1 MIFSIRVTVRVV
13 NSVVLDSEID
23 RDLHSSRTRK
33 GRAIHV
39 RADKSGVVLISGSY
53 KFVGVIKLSTRVLAR
68 LTCKSRGHR
77 DRDGS
82 RSSPDIMIR
91 VL

>member
-23 RDLHSSRTRK
+23 RDPQSSRTRK

-39 RADKSGVVLISGSY
+39 RADKSGAVLISRSD
-53 KFVGVIKLSTRVLAR
+53 KFVMIKLSTRVLAR

>member
-23 RDLHSSRTRK
+23 RDLQSSRTRK

-39 RADKSGVVLISGSY
+39 RADKSGVVLISGSD
-53 KFVGVIKLSTRVLAR
+53 KFVMIKLSTRVLAR
-68 LTCKSRGHR
+68 LNGKSLGHR
-77 DRDGS
+77 D
-82 RSSPDIMIR
+82 PA
-91 VL
+91 